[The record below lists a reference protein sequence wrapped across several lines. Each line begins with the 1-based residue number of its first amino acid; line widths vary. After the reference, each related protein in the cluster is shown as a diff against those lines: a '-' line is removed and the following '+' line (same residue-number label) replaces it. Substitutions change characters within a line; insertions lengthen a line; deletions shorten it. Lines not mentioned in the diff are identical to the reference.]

1 LNLETE
7 LDLAIIA
14 YPSMAPCNLVLRHV
28 FLGCQI
34 IAKPPA
40 GTTGLLM
47 RTGTSESFIAP
58 QPNLCALFREHRT
71 AVTLSRNNEL
81 TWIRDWVIF
90 NQKYHGCDGILI
102 YDNNSDAY
110 GINDIYEYL
119 EPIAEDM
126 QIIIL
131 SWPFKYGV
139 ADWRLP
145 LSCGIADSLYC
156 QTGMLEHARRR
167 FLAHSSSV
175 LNTDIDELVIT
186 EGGSSIFE
194 LVENST
200 TGLLVLSGVW
210 VENHPI
216 RRRRASSRPRHRDFT
231 CVSTGDQVGCETK
244 WAVVPARVPNAAQ
257 WHVHRILGMSPSESR
272 QLAELR
278 HFKAINTDWTVDRSR
293 SRDRRTSTEA
303 IDPRCLRLD
312 VDLQEALAK
321 VFPEE
326 SRGDPASEAPQPARS
341 AYGWRLR
348 GGRLASERR
357 WPAAIEA
364 LQAASFLMPEHPGFH
379 LFLAGLQE
387 RQKNDRAARALRAKA
402 EALRLRDPRYHVQ
415 CGRWLQD
422 GGDLAAA
429 RRCFAKAIAI
439 D

>member
-1 LNLETE
+1 
-7 LDLAIIA
+7 
-14 YPSMAPCNLVLRHV
+14 M
-28 FLGCQI
+28 
-34 IAKPPA
+34 
-40 GTTGLLM
+40 
-47 RTGTSESFIAP
+47 
-58 QPNLCALFREHRT
+58 
-71 AVTLSRNNEL
+71 TLSRNNEL
-81 TWIRDWVIF
+81 TWIRDWVVF

-110 GINDIYEYL
+110 GINVIHEYL
-119 EPIAEDM
+119 KPIADDM
-126 QIIIL
+126 QIVIL

-194 LVENST
+194 LVESST

-216 RRRRASSRPRHRDFT
+216 RRRGASSRPRHRDFA
-231 CVSTGDQVGCETK
+231 CVSTGDQIGCETK
-244 WAVVPARVPNAAQ
+244 WAVVPARAPNAAQ
-257 WHVHRILGMSPSESR
+257 WHVHRILGMSPSKSR

-293 SRDRRTSTEA
+293 SRDRRTSTAA

-312 VDLQEALAK
+312 VPLQEALAQ

-326 SRGDPASEAPQPARS
+326 SRGDP
-341 AYGWRLR
+341 
-348 GGRLASERR
+348 SERR
-357 WPAAIEA
+357 LPSPPGPPTAG
-364 LQAASFLMPEHPGFH
+364 ASGVAVSHPSG
-379 LFLAGLQE
+379 
-387 RQKNDRAARALRAKA
+387 
-402 EALRLRDPRYHVQ
+402 
-415 CGRWLQD
+415 D
-422 GGDLAAA
+422 GGRPS
-429 RRCFAKAIAI
+429 RRCRRHHL
-439 D
+439 